1 MPIRVL
7 PEDVASQIAA
17 GEVVERPASVVK
29 ELIENA
35 IDAGATTLQ
44 VDVQAGGKSFIRVVD
59 DGCGVPKDE
68 VELAFHRHA
77 TSKLSTAEDLES
89 ITTLG
94 FRGEALASIAAV
106 SRMTFATR
114 AVDEGVGI
122 LLRLEGGQ
130 IHSRRQIGR
139 PPGTAVTVE
148 NLFFNVPARRKF
160 LRTDRTERRHVDRW
174 VTRYAMAY
182 PQLRFTLSHS
192 GQSTLHSPGS
202 GELRDVLTA
211 VYGHETG
218 RKALRIVSDGRAQ
231 ESEIHVSGL
240 VGPPSLHWANR
251 TYITVFVN
259 GRWVK
264 DASLTYAITQAYH
277 RLLPKGRHP
286 LAVVMIDLPPAD
298 VDVNVHPAK
307 AEVRFRDGDAVFRAL
322 QKAVRRTLLER
333 SPVPEIG
340 QRSTGDEGAERMWP
354 RSWAAESE
362 AQGRRERLTAVGRG
376 RRPLDAQLRFD
387 ADVSVGGEGQS
398 IPPLRVIGQLGA
410 TYIVAE
416 GPQGMVLLDQH
427 AAHERVLFEQLLAQ
441 REDVGV
447 ASQTL
452 LEPVVVELGPEA
464 ADLLEE
470 HSEALRQ
477 LGFGL
482 EPFGGS
488 ALLVRALPTIM
499 ADEDPG
505 RVMED
510 MAAALLAGNEPLGS
524 PTEEVVA
531 RQVCKQ
537 AAIKAGQVLDRSEM
551 EALIRA
557 LEHSESPRTCPHG
570 RPTMIRLSVQQLAR
584 EFGRS

>member
-77 TSKLSTAEDLES
+77 TSKLSTAEDLER

-340 QRSTGDEGAERMWP
+340 QRATGDEGVERMWP

-362 AQGRRERLTAVGRG
+362 AQGRRERLTALGRG
-376 RRPLDAQLRFD
+376 TRPLDAQLRFD

-510 MAAALLAGNEPLGS
+510 MAAALLAGDEPLGS